1 MAIGSYLPSHDK
13 ERVAWFKNFIDQF
26 TLYAGTFNFSQN
38 EIEGIRNDC
47 IMFTELVDAV
57 TVLKYG
63 SKKGTGQKN
72 LPEPKDVDIAPS
84 LSKTPSAATNV
95 PAYIF
100 RRLSFTIRKI
110 KNHESYTESLGLA
123 LGIIEE
129 NRSMFTSGGGIT
141 QSL

>member
-38 EIEGIRNDC
+38 EIEGILKDC
-47 IMFTELVDAV
+47 TMFTELVDVV

-63 SKKGTGQKN
+63 SKKGTEQEN
-72 LPEPKDVDIAPS
+72 LPEPKDADIAPS
-84 LSKTPSAATNV
+84 LSKIPSAATNV
-95 PAYIF
+95 PACIF

-110 KNHESYTESLGLA
+110 KNHESYTETLGLA

-129 NRSMFTSGGGIT
+129 NRSLFTSGGIT
-141 QSL
+141 HPL